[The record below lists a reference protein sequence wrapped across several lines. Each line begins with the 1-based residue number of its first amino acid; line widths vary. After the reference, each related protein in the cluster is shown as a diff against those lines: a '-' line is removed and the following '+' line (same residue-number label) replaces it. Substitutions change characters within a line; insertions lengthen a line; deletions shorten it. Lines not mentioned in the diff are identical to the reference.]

1 MPYSPETPLSELTF
15 TVLDFETTGTVK
27 GFECLP
33 WQVGAVTVSAQN
45 GLLLDAPH
53 FDTLMRVPLGH
64 PFSGRAPGR
73 HAQLR
78 AEIALAPTAQEVWL
92 KLHAALST
100 TIPVAHNAATE
111 RNVLARLAPM
121 TQYPY
126 WLDTLRIV
134 RKAYPSLKSYA
145 LDDIIPVLGLEP
157 QLRALVPGRDPHDA
171 YYDAVACA
179 LLLIHLLALPGWGAL
194 TLAEAVTL

>member
-1 MPYSPETPLSELTF
+1 MAYSPETPLSEITF

-33 WQVGAVTVSAQN
+33 WQLGAVTATIA
-45 GLLLDAPH
+45 GIHFDAPR
-53 FDTLMRVPLGH
+53 FDTLMRVSLEH

-73 HAQLR
+73 HALLR
-78 AEIALAPTAQEVWL
+78 HEIATAPEAQDVWQA
-92 KLHAALST
+92 LHSVLSR
-100 TIPVAHNAATE
+100 TIPVAHNIGTE

-121 TQYPY
+121 TRYPY
-126 WLDTLRIV
+126 WLDTLKLV
-134 RKAYPSLKSYA
+134 RKVYPTLPSFA
-145 LDDIIPVLGLEP
+145 LDDVIPALGLEP
-157 QLRALVPGRDPHDA
+157 LLRELVPGRDAHDA

-179 LLLIHLLALPGWGAL
+179 LLLTHLLALPGWRDL

>member
-1 MPYSPETPLSELTF
+1 MSYSPGTPLSEITF

-33 WQVGAVTVSAQN
+33 WQLGAVTASALK
-45 GLLLDAPH
+45 GLQFDAPC
-53 FDTLMRVPLGH
+53 FDTFMHVPLGH
-64 PFSGRAPGR
+64 RFSGRAPGR

-78 AEIALAPTAQEVWL
+78 AEIAIAPTAQTVWQD
-92 KLHAALST
+92 LHAALST

-121 TQYPY
+121 TRYPF
-126 WLDTLRIV
+126 WIDTLRIV
-134 RKAYPSLKSYA
+134 RKAYPTLTSYA
-145 LDDIIPVLGLEP
+145 LDDIIPVLGLEA
-157 QLRALVPGRDPHDA
+157 QLRQIVPGRDPHDA

-179 LLLIHLLALPGWGAL
+179 LLLLHLLALPGWGEL
-194 TLAEAVTL
+194 TLAEATTL

>member
-1 MPYSPETPLSELTF
+1 MPYSPETPLSEITF

-33 WQVGAVTVSAQN
+33 WQLGAVTATLQK
-45 GLLLDAPH
+45 GLLDAPT
-53 FDTLMRVPLGH
+53 FDTLMRVPMDH
-64 PFSGRAPGR
+64 RFSGRAPGR

-78 AEIALAPTAQEVWL
+78 AEIATAPTAQALWQP
-92 KLHAALST
+92 LHAALAT

-121 TQYPY
+121 THYPY
-126 WLDTLRIV
+126 WLDTLRLV
-134 RKAYPSLKSYA
+134 RKAYPTLTSYA
-145 LDDIIPVLGLEP
+145 LDDIIPVLGLEAH
-157 QLRALVPGRDPHDA
+157 LRHLVPGRDPHDA

-179 LLLIHLLALPGWGAL
+179 LLLLHLLALPGWREL